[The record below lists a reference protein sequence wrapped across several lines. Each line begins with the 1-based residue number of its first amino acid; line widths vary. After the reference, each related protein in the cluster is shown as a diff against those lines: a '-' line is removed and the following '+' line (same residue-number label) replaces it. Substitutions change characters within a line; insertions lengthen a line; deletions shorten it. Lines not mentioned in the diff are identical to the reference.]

1 MPVTTRVV
9 PDQAELTQVVDDIG
23 HVSRSY
29 DQHFYEKQVQRGAA
43 WDTTYAFRL
52 ATAKA
57 KDRARNQL
65 ARAVQLEARQAQWR
79 AAGGLGGGFRDFNS
93 VLGEAHAKVTRS
105 VNGVEGASLDDIKL

>member
-1 MPVTTRVV
+1 MTTRII
-9 PDQAELTQVVDDIG
+9 PDSSQLTQVVDDIG
-23 HVSRSY
+23 RVSNNY
-29 DQHFYEKQVQRGAA
+29 DQHFYEKQVVPRGPA

-65 ARAVQLEARQAQWR
+65 ARAVQLEARQIQWR
-79 AAGGLGGGFRDFNS
+79 AAGGLSGGFRDFNS

-105 VNGVEGASLDDIKL
+105 VNGVDGAPLDNIKL

>member
-1 MPVTTRVV
+1 MAVTTRVV

-23 HVSRSY
+23 HVSNSY
-29 DQHFYEKQVQRGAA
+29 DKHFYEKQVQRGAA

-65 ARAVQLEARQAQWR
+65 ARAVQLEARQAQWA
-79 AAGGLGGGFRDFNS
+79 AAGGLGGFRDFNS
-93 VLGEAHAKVTRS
+93 VLGEAHGKVTRS